1 MKVKKLLNRFKIG
14 QYIQIY
20 DYTMSIQYS
29 GFVCDIN
36 IFSHVMDEKVESI
49 WLDDYL
55 NAICIKYR

>member
-1 MKVKKLLNRFKIG
+1 
-14 QYIQIY
+14 
-20 DYTMSIQYS
+20 MSIQYS